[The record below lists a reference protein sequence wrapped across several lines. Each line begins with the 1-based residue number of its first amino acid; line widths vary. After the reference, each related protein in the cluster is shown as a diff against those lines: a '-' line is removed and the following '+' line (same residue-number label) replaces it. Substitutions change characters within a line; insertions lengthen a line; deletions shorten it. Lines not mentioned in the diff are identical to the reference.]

1 MDTINYFQITIEK
14 TSVSKCDNSR

>member
-1 MDTINYFQITIEK
+1 MDIINYFQVTIEK